1 MGDKMIYKKFYFKN
15 YKGIKETSIEL
26 DKNNKLYCIIGQNE
40 SGKTTILEGIRDAI
54 TLLEGKE
61 LTSIYDDGIME
72 CVNKRSDEINF
83 DIIFGVSLIIT
94 AQEEKTLKLKQD
106 EEITFEFIYHFI
118 KAQKSEQK
126 PFEILCEKKTK
137 DKNGNDNIIEVKQQE
152 KIEQYLNVIRENKIY
167 PVAYYYSDF
176 FTKFPE
182 EIPFDFKNDNKYKD
196 EIIYWQ
202 NLLEKIGKYVLGDNF
217 LGFQELSRMYFDGGA
232 STSRVEKDLS
242 KISKHIENEI
252 KTHWMNYFKND
263 AGNFDTFQ
271 LKINGLRS
279 KSPEIIITIDIKDKD
294 GNPFSIKDKSL
305 GFRWYFN
312 FLLSTLYC
320 QSKETLFLLDEP
332 ASNLFADVQTSIV
345 EVFEK
350 MTKNDDK
357 SLNSYIIYSTH
368 SHYLYKKNI
377 ANATHVAYDMYG
389 QELENNETNG
399 INVYKVSDL
408 IGNENKIKSL
418 RVFTDH
424 FRVQVPNIELQEH
437 NLICEGFEDYCF
449 INLFCYIILNRIP
462 NVCIV
467 HGFGASNLSDIITSA
482 IINRKKFLVLLDKDQ
497 GGENATTKYQ
507 NKFDCIWND
516 FLINRVKNL
525 RDFITK
531 KTITD
536 IQSLLTDNDRKKI
549 CSIANIDFLEN
560 DEIKIKKY
568 KTIQAVKRIYFS
580 IIFEENKELEANLKQ
595 ENLIENSS
603 ILNFK
608 KLADAIEKHFN
619 SK

>member
-1 MGDKMIYKKFYFKN
+1 MSDKMIYKKFYFKN
-15 YKGIKETSIEL
+15 YKGIKEASIVFDRK
-26 DKNNKLYCIIGQNE
+26 DKLSCIIGLNE

-54 TLLEGKE
+54 TILGGGA
-61 LTSIYDDGIME
+61 LTDIYDNGVKACIS
-72 CVNKRSDEINF
+72 KRSDEINF
-83 DIIFGVSLIIT
+83 DIIFGVSLIVK
-94 AQEEKTLKLKQD
+94 QEEEKTLKLKEDD
-106 EEITFEFIYHFI
+106 EIEFKFIYHFT
-118 KAQKSEQK
+118 KARPDEQK
-126 PFEILCEKKTK
+126 PFEILCIKTTK
-137 DKNGNDNIIEVKQQE
+137 DKEGKYSSTEIKQQD
-152 KIEQYLNVIRENKIY
+152 KIDNYLKVIRDNKIY
-167 PVAYYYSDF
+167 PVAYYHGDF

-182 EIPFDFKNDNKYKD
+182 EIPFSFKNENQYSE
-196 EIIYWQ
+196 EIKYWQ
-202 NLLEKIGKYVLGDNF
+202 DLLEKIGKFVLKDNF
-217 LGFQELSRMYFDGGA
+217 LGFQEFSKMYFDGVS
-232 STSRVEKDLS
+232 STSMVEKYLS
-242 KISKHIENEI
+242 RISKHIEEEI
-252 KTHWMNYFKND
+252 KKHWINFFKNEST
-263 AGNFDTFQ
+263 NFGTFELIIDGQ
-271 LKINGLRS
+271 RS
-279 KSPEIIITIDIKDKD
+279 KAPEIIIKIVLKDKN
-294 GNPFSIKDKSL
+294 GNPFLIKDKSL

-350 MTKNDDK
+350 MTKQNDNK
-357 SLNSYIIYSTH
+357 SLNSYIIYTTH
-368 SHYLYKKNI
+368 SHYLYKKSI
-377 ANATHVAYDMYG
+377 VPATHAVFDMYN
-389 QELENNETNG
+389 QTLKNNESNG
-399 INVYKVSDL
+399 INVYKLSDL
-408 IGNENKIKSL
+408 IGDEKKINAL
-418 RVFTDH
+418 RVFTDY

-449 INLFCYIILNRIP
+449 INLFCYVVLDRIQ

-467 HGFGASNLSDIITSA
+467 NGFGASNLGDIITSA

-507 NKFDCIWND
+507 DKFDCIWND

-580 IIFEENKELEANLKQ
+580 IVFEEN
-595 ENLIENSS
+595 
-603 ILNFK
+603 
-608 KLADAIEKHFN
+608 
-619 SK
+619 